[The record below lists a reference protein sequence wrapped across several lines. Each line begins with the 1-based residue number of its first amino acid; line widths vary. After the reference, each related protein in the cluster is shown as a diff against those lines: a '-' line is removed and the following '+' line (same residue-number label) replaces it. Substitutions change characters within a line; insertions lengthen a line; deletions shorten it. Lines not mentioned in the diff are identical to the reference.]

1 MATSGAAFVVR
12 HTFLELVDEIED
24 APNAC
29 ASGNRCRAFT
39 DTEVIINLRDD
50 AIESTACD
58 SSSDDGASSPSTELS
73 SRSIGAWCDVSDDE
87 FEEQDQKDAIEKS
100 GRCEEAQQFAVCEVP
115 VPATLV
121 LQGIPREYTRAMLC
135 ALLDSVAAGCYDFV
149 YLPQAFRKRK
159 NNWASFGY
167 AFVNFCRY
175 QDAQV
180 AMDRLIG
187 FNDWQVASDK
197 ILSVVW
203 STDCHGLCALVERYR
218 NNPVMHHEV
227 HDDCKPIIL
236 LRGVRIPFPQPT
248 ASIQA
253 PKR

>member
-1 MATSGAAFVVR
+1 
-12 HTFLELVDEIED
+12 
-24 APNAC
+24 
-29 ASGNRCRAFT
+29 
-39 DTEVIINLRDD
+39 
-50 AIESTACD
+50 
-58 SSSDDGASSPSTELS
+58 
-73 SRSIGAWCDVSDDE
+73 
-87 FEEQDQKDAIEKS
+87 
-100 GRCEEAQQFAVCEVP
+100 
-115 VPATLV
+115 
-121 LQGIPREYTRAMLC
+121 
-135 ALLDSVAAGCYDFV
+135 LLDSMAAGCYDFV

-167 AFVNFCRY
+167 AFVNFSRY

-187 FNDWQVASDK
+187 FNKWQVASDK
-197 ILSVVW
+197 VLNVVW

-236 LRGVRIPFPQPT
+236 WRGVRIPFPPPT